1 MQTGNLDVW
10 KSFIKNSMKE
20 MYRVLKS
27 NGLMAIEVGEVKYK
41 NQIINLD
48 EILIELCFELY
59 EEGYDMLP
67 KKIFIHQQEF
77 TKLAN
82 CFNVSN
88 NKKGTNTHRIVLFEK
103 RS

>member
-41 NQIINLD
+41 NQIINL
-48 EILIELCFELY
+48 IEY
-59 EEGYDMLP
+59 
-67 KKIFIHQQEF
+67 
-77 TKLAN
+77 
-82 CFNVSN
+82 
-88 NKKGTNTHRIVLFEK
+88 
-103 RS
+103 